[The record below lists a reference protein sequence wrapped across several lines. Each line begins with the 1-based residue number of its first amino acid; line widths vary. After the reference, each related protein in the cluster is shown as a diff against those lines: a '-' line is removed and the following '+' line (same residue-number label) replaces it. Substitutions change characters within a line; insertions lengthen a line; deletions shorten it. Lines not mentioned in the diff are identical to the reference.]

1 MGEGE
6 SDGENAGGPE
16 SGTGEGPI
24 REDVFFDVFFIKGV
38 AGVARSRIILVL
50 AAHIVFVS

>member
-6 SDGENAGGPE
+6 SDGENARGPE

-24 REDVFFDVFFIKGV
+24 REDVFFEYIKGV
-38 AGVARSRIILVL
+38 AGVARSNNTSISS
-50 AAHIVFVS
+50 A

>member
-6 SDGENAGGPE
+6 SDGENARGPE

-24 REDVFFDVFFIKGV
+24 REDIFFDVFFEYIKGV
-38 AGVARSRIILVL
+38 AGVARSNNTSISS
-50 AAHIVFVS
+50 A

>member
-6 SDGENAGGPE
+6 SDGQNARGPE

-50 AAHIVFVS
+50 AAHVVFVS